1 MFDAPAGVGINV
13 VFCPGG
19 QSTNIKGVGPKP
31 DAKTLAQIQSKAKKP
46 SKRSA
51 IAPRSAFKSSAA
63 NGDFTSMPWLV
74 MLAALVLTAGIFA
87 ML

>member
-19 QSTNIKGVGPKP
+19 HSTNIKGVGPKA
-31 DAKTLAQIQSKAKKP
+31 DAKLLATYAAKSKKP
-46 SKRSA
+46 FKRSK
-51 IAPRSAFKSSAA
+51 IAHRSASMSSAA
-63 NGDFTSMPWLV
+63 GGDFSNMPWLF
-74 MLAALVLTAGIFA
+74 MIAALVLTAGVFS